1 MSSFYVRAIGHAGAT
16 RWSSQPC
23 VCICASD
30 SASKRIAMRMHMY
43 ERSSDEAHSRA
54 SAHVRALQGEAHSRA
69 SAYVQAVLRRIA
81 QPCICTCACT
91 PRRSAQ
97 PCICIC
103 TSDAATNRTT
113 AHLHMYKRLQDEAHN
128 CAYAHV
134 QAPKDQARSH
144 AHVRATI
151 GEVRSRTSAYV
162 QAVPQ
167 RIA

>member
-1 MSSFYVRAIGHAGAT
+1 MCAPSVMQAPRDGARSRAYAYVRAIQRRSA
-16 RWSSQPC
+16 QPC
-23 VCICASD
+23 ICICTSD
-30 SASKRIAMRMHMY
+30 PATKRTAVHLHMCK
-43 ERSSDEAHSRA
+43 RLRDEAHN
-54 SAHVRALQGEAHSRA
+54 RA

-81 QPCICTCACT
+81 QPFICTCACT

-103 TSDAATNRTT
+103 TSDAATKRTT
-113 AHLHMYKRLQDEAHN
+113 AHLHMYKRFQDETHN